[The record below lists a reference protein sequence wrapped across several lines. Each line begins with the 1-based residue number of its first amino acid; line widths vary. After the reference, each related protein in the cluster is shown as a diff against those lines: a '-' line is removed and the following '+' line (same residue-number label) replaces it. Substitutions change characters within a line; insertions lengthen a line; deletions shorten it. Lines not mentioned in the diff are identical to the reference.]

1 MSRLIDSDKLEET
14 LADRVSFGEI
24 GKLEYRII
32 TDALMYNADEVK
44 AIPIDWMKKKIEEH
58 KDNPFQDVYD
68 AFRTVLTIWEHET
81 EGKR

>member
-32 TDALMYNADEVK
+32 TDALHYNA
-44 AIPIDWMKKKIEEH
+44 
-58 KDNPFQDVYD
+58 
-68 AFRTVLTIWEHET
+68 R
-81 EGKR
+81 

>member
-24 GKLEYRII
+24 GKLEYNII
-32 TDALMYNADEVK
+32 TDALRYNADEVK

-58 KDNPFQDVYD
+58 RDNPFRDVFD
-68 AFRTVLTIWEHET
+68 AFQTVLIIWEHEK
-81 EGKR
+81 EEKK

>member
-1 MSRLIDSDKLEET
+1 MSRLIDSDKLEEK

-44 AIPIDWMKKKIEEH
+44 AIPIDWIKSKIEET
-58 KDNPFQDVYD
+58 KDNPFQDVHE
-68 AFRTVLTIWEHET
+68 AFKVVLSIWEHEQK
-81 EGKR
+81 E